1 MSLID
6 YNVWE
11 YHLEMEY
18 KVCQVCD
25 DGMPTSDCCGAPFHE
40 PGFPDNDICSEI
52 YLDSKKKLSRQLE
65 YASKR
70 GLSLA
75 IICGENE
82 FNNNTITI
90 KNLQGI
96 KGENQI
102 LIPKEKLANEVKKF
116 L

>member
-1 MSLID
+1 MCDREKNL
-6 YNVWE
+6 NE
-11 YHLEMEY
+11 YYEIL
-18 KVCQVCD
+18 KVLR
-25 DGMPTSDCCGAPFHE
+25 
-40 PGFPDNDICSEI
+40 DNDICSEI

-90 KNLQGI
+90 KYLQGI
-96 KGENQI
+96 KGDNQI
-102 LIPKEKLANEVKKF
+102 SIPKEKLVNEVKKIPLIKF
-116 L
+116 LDPKGLRR